1 MLYFTSIY
9 GIIEPLIKEKVF
21 QTSDAEVITIS
32 PRAEG
37 KKLYSCNK
45 RVVGLNGGVNMFL
58 DDLFASR
65 YSHHTKNSAHIRSP
79 SYKNKKEGKTMNIK
93 RTLAFLLCISIMVGL
108 MPMYAFATTP
118 TDESEPPAETIDAAL
133 EETNTLG
140 EVGGYLSGNMLNTA
154 SLYRDRKFTQSRGFG
169 FAAENGNNLIDRLHG
184 VNATV
189 VGDNNAANGPDRL
202 IVNRKGNTLIQ
213 TKYHHTA
220 SASVADAFDLQT
232 GLYRYMDSNGKP
244 MQLEVPKDQFDE
256 AVKLMRAK
264 IENGKVPGVTNPEDA
279 SKIVRKGHLN
289 FQQAKNI
296 AKAGNIDSLKYDA
309 ANGIVS
315 ASCAAG
321 ISFVIDYVCCVM
333 NGMESE
339 DALKNAGLN
348 GIKTGGVVF
357 ATYVISSQLAKT
369 GMAQSFSNAL
379 VPTAEAILKTFGD
392 DVGKAILQ
400 GAGIQTAGKVTA
412 KQVSNALARELV
424 VDGVLVIILTGAD
437 VVDLFRG
444 RISKEEVLK
453 NLTVTIISVAVGAA
467 GGYGGA
473 LAGNLIAPGAGGVI
487 GSVAGAILAGGL
499 SALGAEALIAPF
511 YESDAEEMFNII
523 SEEFTILC
531 GEYLIDEEEGSRI
544 AESLK
549 GVLVGDVLKDMYAS
563 ENRNQFAR
571 ELIEPLFVNETVQRS
586 AIVVPTTEELRYH
599 IKQMLQGIV
608 FIH

>member
-1 MLYFTSIY
+1 MSHCFQVAAR
-9 GIIEPLIKEKVF
+9 EKNNAY
-21 QTSDAEVITIS
+21 T
-32 PRAEG
+32 G
-37 KKLYSCNK
+37 
-45 RVVGLNGGVNMFL
+45 
-58 DDLFASR
+58 
-65 YSHHTKNSAHIRSP
+65 SP
-79 SYKNKKEGKTMNIK
+79 SHKNKKEGKTMNRK
-93 RTLAFLLCISIMVGL
+93 RTIALLLCISILVGL
-108 MPMYAFATTP
+108 MPMHAVATAQTEE
-118 TDESEPPAETIDAAL
+118 TEPPTEIIDTAL
-133 EETNTLG
+133 EQTNSLG
-140 EVGGYLSGNMLNTA
+140 EVGGYLVGNMLNTA
-154 SLYRDRKFTQSRGFG
+154 SLYKDRKFTWPTGFA
-169 FAAENGNNLIDRLHG
+169 FAAENGNNLIDRFHG

-189 VGDNNAANGPDRL
+189 VGDNNALNGPDRL
-202 IVNRKGNTLIQ
+202 IVNRNGKTLIQ

-220 SASVADAFDLQT
+220 SASVADAFDPQT

-264 IENGKVPGVTNPEDA
+264 IENGKVPGVTNPDEA

-309 ANGIVS
+309 ANGIIS
-315 ASCAAG
+315 AGCAAG
-321 ISFVIDYVCCVM
+321 ISFVIDYACCVM
-333 NGMESE
+333 NGQEPE
-339 DALKNAGLN
+339 DALENAGLN
-348 GIKTGGVVF
+348 GIKTGSVVF

-369 GMAQSFSNAL
+369 GMAQSLSDAL

-400 GAGIQTAGKVTA
+400 GAGVQTVGKVTA

-437 VVDLFRG
+437 VVDLFQG

-453 NLTVTIISVAVGAA
+453 NLTVTIISIAVGAA

-487 GSVAGAILAGGL
+487 GAAAGSILAGGL

-523 SEEFTILC
+523 SEEFTVLC
-531 GEYLIDEEEGSRI
+531 GDYLINEEEGTHI
-544 AESLK
+544 AEALK
-549 GVLVGDVLKDMYAS
+549 GELIGDVLKDMYAS
-563 ENRNQFAR
+563 EDRTQFAR
-571 ELIEPLFVNETVQRS
+571 DLMEPLFVAETALRS
-586 AIVVPTTEELRYH
+586 PIVVPTTEDLRYQM
-599 IKQMLQGIV
+599 KQMLQGIV

>member
-1 MLYFTSIY
+1 
-9 GIIEPLIKEKVF
+9 
-21 QTSDAEVITIS
+21 
-32 PRAEG
+32 
-37 KKLYSCNK
+37 
-45 RVVGLNGGVNMFL
+45 
-58 DDLFASR
+58 
-65 YSHHTKNSAHIRSP
+65 
-79 SYKNKKEGKTMNIK
+79 MNTK
-93 RTLAFLLCISIMVGL
+93 RTIALLLCISIMVGL
-108 MPMYAFATTP
+108 MPMHAVATAQTEE
-118 TDESEPPAETIDAAL
+118 TEPPTEIIDTAL
-133 EETNTLG
+133 EQTNSLG
-140 EVGGYLSGNMLNTA
+140 EVGGYLVGNMLNTA
-154 SLYRDRKFTQSRGFG
+154 SLYKDRKFTWPTGFA
-169 FAAENGNNLIDRLHG
+169 FAAENGNNLIDRFHG
-184 VNATV
+184 ANATV

-220 SASVADAFDLQT
+220 SASVADAFDPQT

-264 IENGKVPGVTNPEDA
+264 IENGKVPGVTNPDEA

-309 ANGIVS
+309 ANGIIS
-315 ASCAAG
+315 AGCAAG
-321 ISFVIDYVCCVM
+321 ISFVIDYACCVM
-333 NGMESE
+333 NGQEPE

-369 GMAQSFSNAL
+369 GMAQSLSNAL

-400 GAGIQTAGKVTA
+400 GAGIQTATKVTA

-453 NLTVTIISVAVGAA
+453 NLTVTIISIAVGAA

-487 GSVAGAILAGGL
+487 GAAAGSILAGGL

-531 GEYLIDEEEGSRI
+531 GDYLINEEEGSRI
-544 AESLK
+544 AEALK

-571 ELIEPLFVNETVQRS
+571 ELIEPLFVNETAQRS
-586 AIVVPTTEELRYH
+586 AIVVPTTEEIRYQM
-599 IKQMLQGIV
+599 KQMLQGIV

>member
-1 MLYFTSIY
+1 MSHCFQVAAR
-9 GIIEPLIKEKVF
+9 EKNNAY
-21 QTSDAEVITIS
+21 T
-32 PRAEG
+32 G
-37 KKLYSCNK
+37 
-45 RVVGLNGGVNMFL
+45 
-58 DDLFASR
+58 
-65 YSHHTKNSAHIRSP
+65 SP
-79 SYKNKKEGKTMNIK
+79 SHKNKKEGKIMNTK
-93 RTLAFLLCISIMVGL
+93 RTIALLLCISIMVGL
-108 MPMYAFATTP
+108 MPMHAVATAQTEE
-118 TDESEPPAETIDAAL
+118 TEPPTEIIDTAL
-133 EETNTLG
+133 EQTNSLG
-140 EVGGYLSGNMLNTA
+140 EVCGYRVGNMLNTA
-154 SLYRDRKFTQSRGFG
+154 SLYKDRKFTWPTGFA
-169 FAAENGNNLIDRLHG
+169 FAAENGNNLIDRFHG
-184 VNATV
+184 ANATV
-189 VGDNNAANGPDRL
+189 VGDNNALNGPDRL
-202 IVNRKGNTLIQ
+202 IVNRNGKTLIQ

-220 SASVADAFDLQT
+220 SASVADAFDPQT

-264 IENGKVPGVTNPEDA
+264 IENGKVPGVTNPDEA

-309 ANGIVS
+309 TNGIIS
-315 ASCAAG
+315 AGCAAG
-321 ISFVIDYVCCVM
+321 ISFVIDYACCVM
-333 NGMESE
+333 NGQEPE

-369 GMAQSFSNAL
+369 GMAQSLSNAL

-400 GAGIQTAGKVTA
+400 GAGVQTVGKVTA

-437 VVDLFRG
+437 VVDLFQG

-453 NLTVTIISVAVGAA
+453 NLTVTIISIAVGAA

-487 GSVAGAILAGGL
+487 GAAAGSILAGGL

-523 SEEFTILC
+523 SEEFTVLC
-531 GEYLIDEEEGSRI
+531 GDYLINEEEGSHI
-544 AESLK
+544 AEALK
-549 GVLVGDVLKDMYAS
+549 AELIGDVLKDMYAS
-563 ENRNQFAR
+563 EDRTQFAR
-571 ELIEPLFVNETVQRS
+571 DLMEPLFVAETELRS
-586 AIVVPTTEELRYH
+586 PIVVPTTEDLRYQM
-599 IKQMLQGIV
+599 KQMLQGIV

>member
-1 MLYFTSIY
+1 
-9 GIIEPLIKEKVF
+9 
-21 QTSDAEVITIS
+21 
-32 PRAEG
+32 
-37 KKLYSCNK
+37 
-45 RVVGLNGGVNMFL
+45 
-58 DDLFASR
+58 
-65 YSHHTKNSAHIRSP
+65 
-79 SYKNKKEGKTMNIK
+79 MNTK
-93 RTLAFLLCISIMVGL
+93 RTIALLLCISIMVSL
-108 MPMYAFATTP
+108 IPMNAFATASTEE
-118 TDESEPPAETIDAAL
+118 TEPPAETIDAAL
-133 EETNTLG
+133 EQTNSLG
-140 EVGGYLSGNMLNTA
+140 EVGGYLAGNMLNA
-154 SLYRDRKFTQSRGFG
+154 NSLYKDRKFTWHTGFA

-184 VNATV
+184 VNAIV
-189 VGDNNAANGPDRL
+189 VGDNNALNGPDRL
-202 IVNRKGNTLIQ
+202 IVNRKGNTQIQ

-220 SASVADAFDLQT
+220 SASVRDAFDPQT
-232 GLYRYMDSNGKP
+232 GLYRYIDGDGKP
-244 MQLEVPKDQFDE
+244 MQLEVPKEQYDE
-256 AVKLMRAK
+256 VVDLMRQK
-264 IENGKVPGVTNPEDA
+264 ITDNKIPGVTNPDDA
-279 SKIVRKGHLN
+279 KDIVRAGHLT
-289 FQQAKNI
+289 FEQAKNI
-296 AKAGNIDSLKYDA
+296 AKAGNIDSLKYDVS
-309 ANGIVS
+309 NGIVS

-333 NGMESE
+333 NGLESE

-348 GIKTGGVVF
+348 GIKTGTVVF

-369 GMAQSFSNAL
+369 GMAQSLSNAL
-379 VPTAEAILKTFGD
+379 VPTADAILKTFGD

-412 KQVSNALARELV
+412 KQVSNALARELM

-453 NLTVTIISVAVGAA
+453 NLTVTIISIAVGAA

-487 GSVAGAILAGGL
+487 GSVGGSILAGGL

-531 GEYLIDEEEGSRI
+531 GDYLINEEEGSRT
-544 AESLK
+544 AEALK

-571 ELIEPLFVNETVQRS
+571 ELIEPLFVNETAQRS
-586 AIVVPTTEELRYH
+586 VIVVPTTEEIRYQM
-599 IKQMLQGIV
+599 KQMLQGIV